1 MPRFD
6 PHPELR
12 PAIVTGASAGIGAA
26 TAAAL
31 AAAGHPVILAARR
44 VERLV
49 DLAAQLEAGGA
60 TALALPLDLADPAS
74 IDAFADRAAD
84 ALGPV
89 DILVNN
95 AGVVEIMTGAGAD
108 PDEFAASVQVN
119 LLGAHRLAARLAP
132 AMVARGHGDVVFVT
146 SDVVVR
152 PRTKMAAY
160 VTAKAGMEGLARAM
174 QMELEGTGRAGG
186 HGASGPVEHR
196 AGHHLVRGRRQRRGG
211 RLVRLGPHAPR
222 RRAPPPQ
229 RGRRHRRH
237 GHRPQGHPP
246 HPHRG
251 AARSPRPP
259 RPHPRVSR

>member
-1 MPRFD
+1 VPRFD
-6 PHPELR
+6 PHPDLR

-26 TAAAL
+26 TAVAL

-44 VERLV
+44 VERLA
-49 DLAAQLEAGGA
+49 DLAAQLQADGA

-74 IDAFADRAAD
+74 IDAFADRAAE

-152 PRTKMAAY
+152 PRTRMAAY

-174 QMELEGTGRAGG
+174 QMELEGTGVRVGMVRPGPSSTEQGTTWSEDAVNAVVADWTNWG
-186 HGASGPVEHR
+186 HMRHDGALLPRNVADAIVAMVTAPKGTHLTLIEVQPEAPV
-196 AGHHLVRGRRQRRGG
+196 RQDRT
-211 RLVRLGPHAPR
+211 HE
-222 RRAPPPQ
+222 
-229 RGRRHRRH
+229 
-237 GHRPQGHPP
+237 
-246 HPHRG
+246 
-251 AARSPRPP
+251 
-259 RPHPRVSR
+259 